1 MVQKSKIWRF
11 SGVLRV
17 FALVMASLY
26 LFVGVMMWAAV
37 FLGKTEH
44 VFTFIDIKSTAPL
57 EPWQIILGI
66 AFTSVL
72 IGAYIVIC
80 LAANQFLKASKRQG
94 FFIQEVITAC
104 RKLGYGLLL
113 YWFGLVLKENFMPG
127 VLTFNFPE
135 DSRRVLY
142 WIPTAHYVVL
152 LAGVILL
159 LMSQAMQ
166 EAREIDSDNKQII

>member
-1 MVQKSKIWRF
+1 MSQKSGIWRF
-11 SGVLRV
+11 SDVLRG
-17 FALVMASLY
+17 FALIMASLY
-26 LFVGVMMWAAV
+26 LFVGVVMWAAV
-37 FLGKTEH
+37 FFGETEH
-44 VFTFIDIKSTAPL
+44 VFTFIDINSAAQL

-80 LAANQFLKASKRQG
+80 LAANQFLKASKREG
-94 FFIQEVITAC
+94 FFIEEVITAC
-104 RKLGYGLLL
+104 RKFAYGLML
-113 YWFGLVLKENFMPG
+113 YWLGLVLKENFMPG
-127 VLTFNFPE
+127 VMTFNFPE
-135 DSRRVLY
+135 DARRVIH

-159 LMSQAMQ
+159 LMSQAMV